1 MPLLSIAQPSTV
13 SVPIDLVL
21 QTECGARKGEVLTSY
36 RQRPLSW
43 CVGTRLMAAFTD
55 TSALAGRRLYVTFDL
70 APEQAQAGVLPFMV
84 AVSSFTASGLPAAH
98 IGASFQIVQQTL
110 VASVYV
116 PREAA
121 SAYVIVSSPPFSQ
134 GDQSLTIRDV
144 QAHVSTAT
152 FEPGQM
158 CAPCRPYLDD
168 AMDRVR
174 RQFLFADRLQLDAM
188 DRALRVAATGA
199 AGIGDMDGTMK
210 ELARQLGEA
219 SMAAGVMPHGHYQ
232 TSAEYAA
239 LAAATN
245 PALAGTGTRE
255 VPATAQTPATV
266 QTPATKQIPAAVQ
279 TPATRQTPPI
289 AQSLATPQSPATP
302 LAGAALFDTTMLDN
316 QVGLVRLRT
325 FLEADMA
332 AGATYAHA
340 LRDAIVVLHRQG
352 ARQWILDL
360 RSHQGGTLA
369 PVVAALRPLLGKGA
383 VGYVVDAAGQ
393 RQNGWVWGDSELPV
407 GVAGSYFTKES
418 PSFDASDQAVAVLF
432 GPATMSTAEMLAI
445 AFHGRPRSRS
455 FGQPS
460 GGATTIVSG
469 RRDQYGNFLGIASG
483 YSADRHGQRIFPKVL
498 PDLVVDQP
506 PAGANAGDH
515 APDLVLAAARE
526 WLQQEQQ
533 RQQR

>member
-1 MPLLSIAQPSTV
+1 MPLLSLAQPTTV

-21 QTECGARKGEVLTSY
+21 QTECGARKGEALASY

-43 CVGTRLMAAFTD
+43 CVGTQLMAAFTD
-55 TSALAGRRLYVTFDL
+55 TSALAGRRLYVTFAL
-70 APEQAQAGVLPFMV
+70 APEQAPAGALPFMV
-84 AVSSFTASGLPAAH
+84 AISSFTANGQPASH
-98 IGASFQIVQQTL
+98 IGASFQVVQQTL

-121 SAYVIVSSPPFSQ
+121 SAYVIVSSPPYTH

-144 QAHVSTAT
+144 QAHVSTVT

-168 AMDRVR
+168 AMDWVR
-174 RQFLFADRLQLDAM
+174 RQFLFTDRLQLDAM
-188 DRALRVAATGA
+188 DRALHVAATGA
-199 AGIGDMDGTMK
+199 AAIGDMDGTMK

-219 SMAAGVMPHGHYQ
+219 SLAAGVMPHGHYQ

-239 LAAATN
+239 LAAATD
-245 PALAGTGTRE
+245 PAMAGTGKLE
-255 VPATAQTPATV
+255 GPAAAQAPATV
-266 QTPATKQIPAAVQ
+266 QTPAT
-279 TPATRQTPPI
+279 TQTPPI
-289 AQSLATPQSPATP
+289 AQSLPTTQSPAKP
-302 LAGAALFDTTMLDN
+302 LAGIAPFDTAMLDN
-316 QVGLVRLRT
+316 QVGLIRLRT
-325 FLEADMA
+325 FLEADMS
-332 AGATYAHA
+332 AGASYAHA
-340 LRDAIVVLHRQG
+340 LRDAIVALHGQG

-360 RSHQGGTLA
+360 RSHLGGTLA
-369 PVVAALRPLLGKGA
+369 PAVAALRPLLGKSA

-393 RQNGWVWGDSELPV
+393 RQDGWVWGDPELPV
-407 GVAGSYFTKES
+407 AVAGSYFTKES

-432 GPATMSTAEMLAI
+432 GPATMSTGEMLAI

-483 YSADRHGQRIFPKVL
+483 YAADRHGQRMFPQVM
-498 PDLVVDQP
+498 PDLLVDQP
-506 PAGANAGDH
+506 PAGANADDQ
-515 APDLVLAAARE
+515 APDLALAAARD
-526 WLQQEQQ
+526 WLHQEQQ
-533 RQQR
+533 R